1 MYRISHS
8 YLTFADDDAPVVE
21 TEEDAWDGND
31 PADLAAIVRAMIVHP
46 GGRSGTTVALTI
58 TPTVPLAL

>member
-8 YLTFADDDAPVVE
+8 YLTFDDDGNPIVE
-21 TEEDAWDGND
+21 TETAIAEGHES
-31 PADLAAIVRAMIVHP
+31 AAATVDHMLYHP

-58 TPTVPLAL
+58 TPTQPLTL